1 LHNSL
6 IEKYFSRNLFAVQ
19 NKSYYDDSSVYLYFQ
34 GRMTMTV
41 YSVDKLISE
50 ARRVAAEYRRAT
62 GKSLGGVSGEIAEN
76 DAARLLNLEL
86 CNDRQGGFDAIGKGN
101 REGKRI
107 QIKGRA
113 IFDEGK
119 SGQRIGQ
126 LKTEQEWDSVVLVL
140 MNEDF
145 EPVEIYEADRSDI
158 MDALDET
165 RNSKRNK
172 RGAMSVA
179 RFKNI
184 ARLVWTASEGVL
196 EDEIW
201 DNRKNV

>member
-1 LHNSL
+1 
-6 IEKYFSRNLFAVQ
+6 
-19 NKSYYDDSSVYLYFQ
+19 
-34 GRMTMTV
+34 MTMTV

-184 ARLVWTASEGVL
+184 ARLVWTAGEGVL
-196 EDEIW
+196 KDEIW